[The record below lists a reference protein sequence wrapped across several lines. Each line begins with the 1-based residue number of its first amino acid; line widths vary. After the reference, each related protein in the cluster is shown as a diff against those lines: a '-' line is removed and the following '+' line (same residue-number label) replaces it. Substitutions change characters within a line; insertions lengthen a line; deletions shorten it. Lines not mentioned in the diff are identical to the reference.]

1 MNLPER
7 RPSKG
12 PSDLIILVT
21 PTFRVLARPRAAEK
35 RDVAKVMMNK
45 VWLPT
50 IIDHRQGSCLDYK
63 MNQKG
68 QN

>member
-1 MNLPER
+1 MNLAEQ

-35 RDVAKVMMNK
+35 RDEEKVIRKKNG
-45 VWLPT
+45 LPT
-50 IIDHRQGSCLDYK
+50 IVASRQLS
-63 MNQKG
+63 
-68 QN
+68 

>member
-1 MNLPER
+1 MNLAEQ

-35 RDVAKVMMNK
+35 RDVEKVKIKKN
-45 VWLPT
+45 
-50 IIDHRQGSCLDYK
+50 G
-63 MNQKG
+63 
-68 QN
+68 